1 MRYAVPVTGGKVAT
15 HFGHCSHFALFDVDE
30 ARKAVIR
37 KEIVT
42 SPGHQ
47 PGVLPAWL
55 AEEGVSVVIAS
66 GIGSRA
72 QGIFR
77 DNRIEV
83 IIGVLGDDPEEAV
96 LDHIKGTLATGDNIC
111 DH

>member
-1 MRYAVPVTGGKVAT
+1 MRYAVPVMDGKLSE
-15 HFGHCSHFALFDVDE
+15 HFGRCSHFALFDVDE
-30 ARKAVIR
+30 ARKAIIR
-37 KEIVT
+37 RGMVT
-42 SPGHQ
+42 SPEHQ
-47 PGVLPAWL
+47 PGLLPAWL

-66 GIGSRA
+66 GMGPMA

-83 IIGVLGDDPEEAV
+83 ILGAFGDEPEKAV
-96 LDHIKGTLATGDNIC
+96 LDHMKGILATGDNIC